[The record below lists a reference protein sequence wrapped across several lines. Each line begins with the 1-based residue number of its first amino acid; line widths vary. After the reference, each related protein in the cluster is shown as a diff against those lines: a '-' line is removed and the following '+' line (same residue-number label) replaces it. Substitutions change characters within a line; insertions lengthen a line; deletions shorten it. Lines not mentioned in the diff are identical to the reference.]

1 MIINSREIYDYFPR
15 LSYREKLVEPFVVT
29 GTVGLYD
36 VWCTVKGGG
45 TTGKRWGQE
54 CRVHCHVSFL

>member
-1 MIINSREIYDYFPR
+1 VIINSREIYDYFPR

-45 TTGKRWGQE
+45 TTGKQA
-54 CRVHCHVSFL
+54 VDT